1 MAIIEEKTVF
11 LDFDGVIKDS
21 VGGKSDAFEK
31 LFLPFGREISMKVR
45 LHHENNGGISR
56 FDKLPLYLKWA
67 GLEPSQTLIKEY
79 AENFSILVKQTVI
92 DSEWVKGVL
101 IYLQKNFKKQQFFLV
116 TATPQ
121 EEIEAILNALK
132 ITEYFSE
139 VIGSPTPKN
148 EAIKILLDRYNI
160 ESGQAVMIGDS
171 NSDYMAAT
179 ENQVKFVLRKTKLNK
194 VLQQQL
200 DCLMID
206 NFI

>member
-1 MAIIEEKTVF
+1 MAILEEKTVF
-11 LDFDGVIKDS
+11 WDFDGVIKDS
-21 VGGKSDAFEK
+21 VENKSDAFEK
-31 LFLPFGREISMKVR
+31 LFLPFGTGISKKVR
-45 LHHENNGGISR
+45 LHHEDNGGMSR

-92 DSEWVKGVL
+92 DSEWVRGVL
-101 IYLQKNFKKQQFFLV
+101 IYLQKTCKNQQFFLV
-116 TATPQ
+116 TTTPQ

-148 EAIKILLDRYNI
+148 EAIKMLLDRYNI

-171 NSDYMAAT
+171 ISDYMAAT

>member
-1 MAIIEEKTVF
+1 MAILKEKTVF
-11 LDFDGVIKDS
+11 WDFDGVIKDS
-21 VGGKSDAFEK
+21 VESKSDAFEK
-31 LFLPFGREISMKVR
+31 LFLPFGTGISKKVR
-45 LHHENNGGISR
+45 SHHEDNGGMSR

-67 GLEPSQTLIKEY
+67 GLEPSQKLIKEY

-92 DSEWVKGVL
+92 DSEWVRGVL
-101 IYLQKNFKKQQFFLV
+101 IYLQKNCKKQQFFLV

-121 EEIEAILNALK
+121 EEIEEILNELK

-148 EAIKILLDRYNI
+148 EAIKILLDRYDI
-160 ESGQAVMIGDS
+160 EYGQAVMIGDS
-171 NSDYMAAT
+171 ISDYMAAT

-200 DCLMID
+200 DCLMIH

>member
-1 MAIIEEKTVF
+1 MAILEEKTVF
-11 LDFDGVIKDS
+11 WDFDGVIKDS
-21 VGGKSDAFEK
+21 VEGKSEAFEK
-31 LFLPFGREISMKVR
+31 LFLPFGTGIAKKVR
-45 LHHENNGGISR
+45 LHHEDNGGMSR

-92 DSEWVKGVL
+92 DSEWVRGVL

-148 EAIKILLDRYNI
+148 EATKILLDRYNI

-171 NSDYMAAT
+171 ISDYMAAT

>member
-1 MAIIEEKTVF
+1 MVALDVKTIF
-11 LDFDGVIKDS
+11 WDFDGVIKDS
-21 VGGKSDAFEK
+21 VGVKSDAFEE
-31 LFLPFGREISMKVR
+31 LFLPYGKEFAKKVR
-45 LHHENNGGISR
+45 KHHEDNGGMSR

-67 GLEPSQTLIKEY
+67 GLELSQTLIKEY

-92 DSEWVKGVL
+92 DSDWVRGVL

-139 VIGSPTPKN
+139 VIGSPTTKN
-148 EAIKILLDRYNI
+148 EAIKMLLDRYNI

-171 NSDYMAAT
+171 ISDYMAAT

-206 NFI
+206 NFT

>member
-1 MAIIEEKTVF
+1 MVALDVKTIF
-11 LDFDGVIKDS
+11 WDFDGVIKDS
-21 VGGKSDAFEK
+21 VEVKSDAFEE
-31 LFLPFGREISMKVR
+31 LFLPYGKEFARKVR
-45 LHHENNGGISR
+45 KHHEDNGGMSR

-79 AENFSILVKQTVI
+79 SENFSILVKQTVI
-92 DSEWVKGVL
+92 DSEWVRGVL
-101 IYLQKNFKKQQFFLV
+101 IYLQKNCKKQQFFLV

-148 EAIKILLDRYNI
+148 EATKILLDRYNI

-171 NSDYMAAT
+171 ISDYKAAT
-179 ENQVKFVLRKTKLNK
+179 ENQVKFILRKTKLNK

-200 DCLMID
+200 DCLMIH

>member
-1 MAIIEEKTVF
+1 MAILKEKTVF
-11 LDFDGVIKDS
+11 WDFDGVIKDS
-21 VGGKSDAFEK
+21 VESKSDAFEK
-31 LFLPFGREISMKVR
+31 LFLPFGTGISKKVKS
-45 LHHENNGGISR
+45 HHEDNGGVSR
-56 FDKLPLYLKWA
+56 YDKLPLYLKWA

-79 AENFSILVKQTVI
+79 AENFSILVKQAVI
-92 DSEWVKGVL
+92 DSEWVRGVL
-101 IYLQKNFKKQQFFLV
+101 IYLQKNCKKQQFFLV

-121 EEIEAILNALK
+121 EEIEEILNELK

-148 EAIKILLDRYNI
+148 KAIKMLLDRYNI
-160 ESGQAVMIGDS
+160 ESEQAVMIGDS
-171 NSDYMAAT
+171 ISDYMAAT

>member
-1 MAIIEEKTVF
+1 MVALDVKTIF
-11 LDFDGVIKDS
+11 WDFDGVIKDS
-21 VGGKSDAFEK
+21 VGVKSDAFEE
-31 LFLPFGREISMKVR
+31 LFLPYGKEFARKVR
-45 LHHENNGGISR
+45 KHHEDNGGMSR

-79 AENFSILVKQTVI
+79 AEDFSILVKQAVI
-92 DSEWVKGVL
+92 DSDWVRGVL
-101 IYLQKNFKKQQFFLV
+101 IYLEKNCMKQQFFLV

-148 EAIKILLDRYNI
+148 EAIKMLLDRYNI
-160 ESGQAVMIGDS
+160 ESEQAVMIGDS
-171 NSDYMAAT
+171 ISDYMAAT

-194 VLQQQL
+194 LLQQQL

>member
-1 MAIIEEKTVF
+1 MAILEEKTVF
-11 LDFDGVIKDS
+11 WDFDGVIKDS
-21 VGGKSDAFEK
+21 VEGKSEAFEK
-31 LFLPFGREISMKVR
+31 LFLPFGVGISKKVR
-45 LHHENNGGISR
+45 LHHEDNEGVSR

-92 DSEWVKGVL
+92 DSEWVRGVL
-101 IYLQKNFKKQQFFLV
+101 IYLQKNCKKQQFFLV

-148 EAIKILLDRYNI
+148 EAIKMLLDRYNI
-160 ESGQAVMIGDS
+160 ESRQAVMIGDS
-171 NSDYMAAT
+171 ISDYMAAT

>member
-1 MAIIEEKTVF
+1 MLDLDVKTIF
-11 LDFDGVIKDS
+11 WDFDGVIKDS
-21 VGGKSDAFEK
+21 VRVKSDAFEE
-31 LFLPFGREISMKVR
+31 LFLPYGKEFARKVR
-45 LHHENNGGISR
+45 KHHEDNGGMSR
-56 FDKLPLYLKWA
+56 FDKLPLYLKWV

-79 AENFSILVKQTVI
+79 AENFSILVKQAVI
-92 DSEWVKGVL
+92 DSEWVRGIL

-121 EEIEAILNALK
+121 EEIESILNALK

-148 EAIKILLDRYNI
+148 EAIKVLLNKYNI
-160 ESGQAVMIGDS
+160 EPEHAVMIGDS
-171 NSDYMAAT
+171 ISDYMAAT

-194 VLQQQL
+194 VLQHQL

>member
-1 MAIIEEKTVF
+1 MVALDVKTIF
-11 LDFDGVIKDS
+11 WDFDGVIKDS
-21 VGGKSDAFEK
+21 VWVKSDAFEK
-31 LFLPFGREISMKVR
+31 LFLPYGKEFARKVR
-45 LHHENNGGISR
+45 KHHEDNGGMSR

-92 DSEWVKGVL
+92 DSEWVRGVL
-101 IYLQKNFKKQQFFLV
+101 IYLQKNCKKQQFFLV

-148 EAIKILLDRYNI
+148 EAIKMLLDRYNI
-160 ESGQAVMIGDS
+160 ESGKAVMIGDS
-171 NSDYMAAT
+171 ISDYMAAT

-194 VLQQQL
+194 LLQQQL